1 MPDGTGSENP
11 VILLMIGS
19 FIHSCTHLFFIKLY
33 WVSTCARECAYHVGH
48 RDERTESNNA

>member
-48 RDERTESNNA
+48 RDERTESSNA